1 MWEKLDVSID
11 MHIQAIHTVLVC
23 LYHCE
28 DINVTS
34 DDLSF
39 EYEKHA
45 F

>member
-11 MHIQAIHTVLVC
+11 MWIKAIHAILVC
-23 LYHCE
+23 LHQCE
-28 DINVTS
+28 DINVTL